1 MFKHIN
7 LYSPQPDFCH
17 FANTFAYK
25 WPNQKC
31 RGVNMERV
39 RIEASHCYDVLIG
52 PGLMARAGEEIAKT
66 VKPCRAAVI
75 TDDTV
80 RALYGETV
88 VNSLRDAGF
97 DADIWAFPHGE
108 KSKTMDTL
116 SGALEWMGESGV
128 SRSDLVVALG
138 GGVPGDLAGFAAAV
152 YDRGIRF
159 VQIPTTLLA
168 AVDSSVGGKTAVD
181 LAAGKN
187 MAGAFHQ
194 PEIVL
199 CDTDVMRILPAELK
213 RDGLAEMLKYG
224 ILTDPELFK
233 SLQTGAWEKNME
245 QMIARCV
252 AIKRDYVAEDEMDNG
267 KRQFLNLG
275 HTFGHAVEKCSHFTL
290 THGQGVGVGMVMAAK
305 AAGIDPKPIEDACL
319 SCGLPIRVPYSAKE
333 LAEAAL
339 RDKKRRGGKIT
350 LVLPEAVGKCYL
362 KTVPI
367 EELPAYF
374 VKATGET
381 E

>member
-1 MFKHIN
+1 
-7 LYSPQPDFCH
+7 
-17 FANTFAYK
+17 
-25 WPNQKC
+25 
-31 RGVNMERV
+31 MERV
-39 RIEASHCYDVLIG
+39 RITASHCYDVLIG
-52 PGLMARAGEEIAKT
+52 PGLISRAGEEIAKV
-66 VKPCRAAVI
+66 VKPCKAAII

-80 RALYGETV
+80 RVLYGETV
-88 VNSLRDAGF
+88 ADNLRAAGF

-108 KSKTMDTL
+108 KSKTMSTL
-116 SGALEWMGESGV
+116 SEALEWLGESGM

-152 YDRGIRF
+152 YGRGIRF

-199 CDTDVMRILPAELK
+199 CDTDVIRALPAELK

-224 ILTDPELFK
+224 ILTDPDLFAA
-233 SLQTGAWEKNME
+233 LQTSAWENRME
-245 QMIARCV
+245 QAVARCV
-252 AIKRDYVAEDEMDNG
+252 AIKRDYVAEDEKDNG
-267 KRQFLNLG
+267 QRQFLNLG
-275 HTFGHAVEKCSHFTL
+275 HTFGHAVEKCSGFTL
-290 THGQGVGVGMVMAAK
+290 THGQGVGVGMVMAAR
-305 AAGIDPKPIEDACL
+305 AAGMEPASIEEACL
-319 SCGLPIRVPYSAKE
+319 ACGLPIRVPYSAKE

-339 RDKKRRGGKIT
+339 HDKKRRGGKIT
-350 LVLPEAVGKCYL
+350 LVLPEAVGKCFL
-362 KTVPI
+362 KTIPI

-374 VKATGET
+374 AKAAGET

>member
-1 MFKHIN
+1 
-7 LYSPQPDFCH
+7 
-17 FANTFAYK
+17 
-25 WPNQKC
+25 
-31 RGVNMERV
+31 MERV
-39 RIEASHCYDVLIG
+39 RITASHCYDVLIG
-52 PGLMARAGEEIAKT
+52 PGLIRRAGEEIAKA
-66 VKPCRAAVI
+66 VRPCKAAVI

-80 RALYGETV
+80 KLLYGKTV
-88 VNSLRDAGF
+88 VDSLRDAGF

-108 KSKTMDTL
+108 RSKTMATL
-116 SGALEWMGESGV
+116 ARALEWLGESGV

-199 CDTDVMRILPAELK
+199 CDTDVIRDLPAGLK

-224 ILTDPELFK
+224 VLCDPELF
-233 SLQTGAWEKNME
+233 SALHTGAWEKRME
-245 QMIARCV
+245 QTVARCV
-252 AIKRDYVAEDEMDNG
+252 AIKRDYVAGDEKDNG
-267 KRQFLNLG
+267 RRQFLNLG
-275 HTFGHAVEKCSHFTL
+275 HTFGHAVEKCSGFTL
-290 THGQGVGVGMVMAAK
+290 THGQGVGVGMVMAAR
-305 AAGIDPKPIEDACL
+305 AAGIDPAPIADACL
-319 SCGLPIRVPYSAKE
+319 ACGLPIRVSYTAGE

-350 LVLPEAVGKCYL
+350 LVLPETVGKCYL

-367 EELPAYF
+367 EDLPAIF
-374 VKATGET
+374 VQATGEAPCK
-381 E
+381 

>member
-1 MFKHIN
+1 
-7 LYSPQPDFCH
+7 
-17 FANTFAYK
+17 
-25 WPNQKC
+25 
-31 RGVNMERV
+31 MEQV
-39 RIEASHCYDVLIG
+39 RITASHDYDVLIG
-52 PGLMARAGEEIAKT
+52 PGLLARAGAEIAKV
-66 VKPCRAAVI
+66 VKPCKAAVI

-80 RALYGETV
+80 RILYGEAV
-88 VNSLRDAGF
+88 VDSLRAAGF
-97 DADIWAFPHGE
+97 EPEIWAFPHGE
-108 KSKTMDTL
+108 RQKTMPTL
-116 SGALEWMGESGV
+116 SAALEWLGSVEL

-152 YDRGIRF
+152 YNRGTRF

-199 CDTDVMRILPAELK
+199 CDTDVIRALPAELK

-224 ILTDPELFK
+224 VLCDPDLFAALHT
-233 SLQTGAWEKNME
+233 SAWENRME
-245 QMIARCV
+245 EVIARCV
-252 AIKRDYVAEDEMDNG
+252 AIKRDYVAGDEQDNG
-267 KRQFLNLG
+267 QRQFLNLG
-275 HTFGHAVEKCSHFTL
+275 HTFGHAVELCSGFTL

-305 AAGIDPKPIEDACL
+305 AAGIDPTPIEDTCL
-319 SCGLPIRVPYSAKE
+319 ACGLPIRVPYSAE
-333 LAEAAL
+333 QLASAAL
-339 RDKKRRGGKIT
+339 HDKKRRGGKIT

-362 KTVPI
+362 KTVPV

-374 VKATGET
+374 QKATGET
-381 E
+381 A

>member
-1 MFKHIN
+1 
-7 LYSPQPDFCH
+7 
-17 FANTFAYK
+17 
-25 WPNQKC
+25 
-31 RGVNMERV
+31 MERV
-39 RIEASHCYDVLIG
+39 HITASHCYDVLIG
-52 PGLMARAGEEIAKT
+52 PGLMARAGEEIAKV
-66 VKPCRAAVI
+66 VKPCKAAII

-80 RALYGETV
+80 RILYGETV
-88 VNSLRDAGF
+88 MNGLRAAGF

-108 KSKTMDTL
+108 QQKTMETL
-116 SGALEWMGESGV
+116 SVALEWLGSVEL

-199 CDTDVMRILPAELK
+199 CDTDVIRDLPAELK

-224 ILTDPELFK
+224 VLCDPDLFN
-233 SLQTGAWEKNME
+233 SLHTSAWEKNME
-245 QMIARCV
+245 QIIARCV

-275 HTFGHAVEKCSHFTL
+275 HTFGHAVEKCSGFTL
-290 THGQGVGVGMVMAAK
+290 THGQGVGIGMVMAAR
-305 AAGIDPKPIEDACL
+305 AAGIDPTPIEDACL
-319 SCGLPIRVPYSAKE
+319 ACGLPIRVPYSVEE
-333 LAEAAL
+333 LAQAAL

-362 KTVPI
+362 KTIPI

-374 VKATGET
+374 AKATGEAI
-381 E
+381 